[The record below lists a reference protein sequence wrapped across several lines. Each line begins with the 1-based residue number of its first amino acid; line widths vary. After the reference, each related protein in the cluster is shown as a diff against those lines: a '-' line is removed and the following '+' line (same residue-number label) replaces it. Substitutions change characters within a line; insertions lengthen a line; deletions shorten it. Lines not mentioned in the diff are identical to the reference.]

1 MKWNK
6 IKIISVFKN
15 IIHGKYHTACTDNL
29 SWVPFSLKN
38 NEVKIKYIFYLLY
51 FVHHI
56 KSPEVFGIAPSGQ
69 ILTYLRAGGGQFA
82 AVGVHYGN
90 WRMQLL

>member
-1 MKWNK
+1 MESNTQ
-6 IKIISVFKN
+6 
-15 IIHGKYHTACTDNL
+15 HT
-29 SWVPFSLKN
+29 LKTSREYRFHEI
-38 NEVKIKYIFYLLY
+38 EVKINIAIFYLLY

-56 KSPEVFGIAPSGQ
+56 KSPEMFGVAHPDQ

-90 WRMQLL
+90 